1 MQDSPFGDKPKNS
14 PFGDKAKDQ
23 TVKVDQNED
32 INKRISQ
39 AQTVQRLQKVMSTPE
54 AWLADIGATISKAVP
69 NFKRIIGNSDD
80 PEALAALREIEQQ
93 QELLR
98 TAFPSALFGGDVSLP
113 GATALATVPMGLLP
127 ASLAGAAE
135 AGLTSGSASNP
146 KIQAAIAGA
155 APAAI
160 SAGGKLISGGLE
172 FGQNILR
179 GGGDVV
185 SASPTQQASRYMGRY
200 MDEANLT
207 PEEVLQQR
215 ALMGEGSTLADV
227 PSMRGISQDVATTPA
242 GREWIEPFKKRLA
255 GAENRIIDRMSRI
268 VGKNPSDFTN
278 VKASAIAARKS
289 NGNELY
295 SRALYDQ
302 SGNPIA
308 IQLPPT
314 RDTNQLLTR
323 LENSGAF
330 EEAKKLADIEGV
342 PFTGGTTV
350 SDLHQAKIA
359 LQDMSEKAYKEGNNA
374 RGSLLDKLKNK
385 LVDTIETV
393 SPDYKI
399 ARVTYAD
406 DKAIENAIDLGE
418 SVFNPKYNGRKLN
431 FDETKRVVNEM
442 SSPEFNSFQLG
453 VTKAIRDKLEGIN
466 ETADSASKLWQ
477 QTKVRNAIMLA
488 FKEPEQF
495 QKFMEELKVESAFTD
510 TLNDLY
516 RGSQTAQ
523 RTAAKESRKAGGFG
537 FKEIADRMLGREV
550 SPEGMQKLASMMFD
564 QNVSNEQIR
573 KALINS
579 GIYDENLPLR
589 AVGYM
594 RRNFDMTFD
603 YYNDQLFRT
612 GTAIGVGTA
621 QGLENDQTN

>member
-1 MQDSPFGDKPKNS
+1 MADLFDELERKRKQNS
-14 PFGDKAKDQ
+14 DLFDEVSIA
-23 TVKVDQNED
+23 QNQE
-32 INKRISQ
+32 INDRISR
-39 AQTVQRLQKVMSTPE
+39 AQTVQRLQQTMTTPE
-54 AWLADIGATISKAVP
+54 AWLADIGATLSKVAP
-69 NFKRIIGNSDD
+69 NFKRPIGDSDD
-80 PEALAALREIEQQ
+80 PEALETLREIENMQDI
-93 QELLR
+93 LR
-98 TAFPSALFGGDVSLP
+98 TAFPSAKFSGDVSLP
-113 GATALATVPMGLLP
+113 GATAAATVPMGLLP

-135 AGLTSGSASNP
+135 AGLTTGSGSNP

-172 FGQNILR
+172 FGQNLLR
-179 GGGDVV
+179 GGGDVMT
-185 SASPTQQASRYMGRY
+185 SSPTQQASRYMGRY
-200 MDEANLT
+200 MDEAGLT
-207 PEEVLQQR
+207 PEEVLLQR
-215 ALMGEGSTLADV
+215 SQMGEGSVLADV
-227 PSMRGISQDVATTPA
+227 PSMRGLSQDVATEPA
-242 GREWIEPFKKRLA
+242 GRSWIEPFKQRLS
-255 GAENRIIDRMSRI
+255 GAEGRILDRMSRI
-268 VGKNPSDFTN
+268 VGKNPDDFTN
-278 VKASAIAARKS
+278 VKASAIATRKS
-289 NGNELY
+289 NGRELY
-295 SRALYDQ
+295 KQALFDDA
-302 SGNPIA
+302 GNPIS

-314 RDTNQLLTR
+314 RETNQLLSR

-330 EEAKKLADIEGV
+330 EEAKKLAEIEGV
-342 PFTGGTTV
+342 PFTGGTTI

-359 LQDMSEKAYKEGNNA
+359 LGDMSDAAYKAGNNA
-374 RGSLLDKLKNK
+374 RGSLLDRLKDQ
-385 LVDTIETV
+385 LVSKIEIV
-393 SPDYKI
+393 SPQYKV

-406 DKAIENAIDLGE
+406 DKAVENAIDLGE
-418 SVFNPKYNGRKLN
+418 SIFRPKYNGRKLN
-431 FDETKRVVNEM
+431 YDEAKKIVDGM
-442 SSPEFNSFQLG
+442 SAPEFNSFQIG

-523 RTAAKESRKAGGFG
+523 RNAAKQSRKAGGFG

-550 SPEGMQKLASMMFD
+550 TPDGMQKLATMMFD
-564 QNVSNEQIR
+564 DKFSNQQIR
-573 KALINS
+573 QALIDS

-603 YYNDQLFRT
+603 YYNDKLYRT
-612 GTAIGVGTA
+612 GTATGIAAA
-621 QGLENDQTN
+621 QGNEDDQTN